1 MLFDLDLKAE
11 TAAEVLQNLDAL
23 VVLPLDVDV
32 AFGTVLERE
41 LVDDPDGDESSRV
54 HEVELLLM
62 KDHPEAELARDVD
75 PAVLVLEG
83 GVVGDL
89 L

>member
-1 MLFDLDLKAE
+1 MLLDLDLEAE
-11 TAAEVLQNLDAL
+11 AAAEVLQNLDAL
-23 VVLPLDVDV
+23 VGLPLDVDV